1 MLCCQARQEMPL
13 VRTQLAR
20 HSSGG
25 KGDYVTD
32 ENIGLMDAVASVR
45 CHHHHRPRHP
55 PPLSTGCPTHTTH
68 TAPEQ

>member
-1 MLCCQARQEMPL
+1 MPL

-45 CHHHHRPRHP
+45 YNLHRPS
-55 PPLSTGCPTHTTH
+55 PLSTACPTHTGD
-68 TAPEQ
+68 